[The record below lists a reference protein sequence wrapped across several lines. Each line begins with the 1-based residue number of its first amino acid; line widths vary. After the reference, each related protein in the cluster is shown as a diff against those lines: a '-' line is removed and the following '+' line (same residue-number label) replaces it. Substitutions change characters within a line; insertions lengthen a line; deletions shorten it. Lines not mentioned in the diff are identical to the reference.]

1 MNGRI
6 VAAGVLFFAAA
17 SGFVRADDPVTVVP
31 LQEDA
36 IGRLFSSVER
46 AADFEEYAAHAVVAK
61 VPEQTIAEARL
72 AYGVRTRLLDTHLE
86 EAVRQLHA
94 LCEAHQ
100 WRKEDSRL
108 FNTDAEVEGVLF
120 FARALLADRDHQ
132 EDEYAR
138 CMKEAFWL
146 NPSAG
151 PALAGELRVHRE
163 MADLL
168 NLRVPMHKTLKTS
181 AGEPKTLDDYMA
193 GKSALL
199 LIFWTGGNDLSGQLL
214 DTLTATAVRLDRQKI
229 GTVGINVQ
237 DLRGSAELERKRH
250 DFKIPWLVDPP
261 DRPLS
266 RLLRVSET
274 PRAVLLDPA
283 GHIRYH
289 GFPRAAALDSA
300 LRELGGE
307 PATAD

>member
-1 MNGRI
+1 MNVRVVVGLL
-6 VAAGVLFFAAA
+6 VLAAA
-17 SGFVRADDPVTVVP
+17 RWVRAEEPMTLAP

-36 IGRLFSSVER
+36 VAKLFVPVER
-46 AADFEEYAAHAVVAK
+46 AAEFEEFAARAAATK
-61 VPEQTIAEARL
+61 IPTQTIAEARL
-72 AYGVRTRLLDTHLE
+72 AFGIRTRTLDARLE

-100 WRKEDSRL
+100 WRKEDSRIC
-108 FNTDAEVEGVLF
+108 NTDAEAEGVLF

-151 PALAGELRVHRE
+151 PVLAGELRVHRE
-163 MADLL
+163 QIDLL

-181 AGEPKTLDDYMA
+181 LGEPKTLDDYMT
-193 GKSALL
+193 GKNALL
-199 LIFWTGGNDLSGQLL
+199 LVFWTGGNDLSGQLL
-214 DTLTATAVRLDRQKI
+214 DTLVDTAAQLDRQK
-229 GTVGINVQ
+229 VGVVAINVQ

-266 RLLRVSET
+266 KLLRVNNT
-274 PRAVLLDPA
+274 PRAVLVDPA
-283 GHIRYH
+283 GHVRYH
-289 GFPRAAALDSA
+289 GFPRAAALDSS
-300 LRELGGE
+300 LRDLGVDLS
-307 PATAD
+307 AAAD